1 MFIETMFPP
10 VAFAKS
16 DRPVVLTIGGKE
28 LSDAE
33 ARGGATWLPQIHLNS
48 HRPLWAIGVMR
59 AVVQR
64 DHGHVA
70 NSAASDT
77 MVVYFSASVKCPEED
92 AGMTHI
98 LLRTTIGEAMS
109 CNFWNCT
116 LLELYVRRLAT
127 PVRQRRARDA
137 FVVPKPD
144 FFQSGVQKLIEKA
157 GTELLTQP
165 GGPSHEECN
174 GVLGNAAVLLARMGK
189 RTRDTS

>member
-1 MFIETMFPP
+1 
-10 VAFAKS
+10 
-16 DRPVVLTIGGKE
+16 
-28 LSDAE
+28 
-33 ARGGATWLPQIHLNS
+33 
-48 HRPLWAIGVMR
+48 
-59 AVVQR
+59 
-64 DHGHVA
+64 
-70 NSAASDT
+70 
-77 MVVYFSASVKCPEED
+77 
-92 AGMTHI
+92 MTHI

-109 CNFWNCT
+109 CNLAGET

-157 GTELLTQP
+157 GSELLTQP

-174 GVLGNAAVLLARMGK
+174 GNLGNAAVLLARMGK